1 MKPKGMNHYFTFL
14 FILIGSFLHAQV
26 VNIPDINFKNALI
39 EAGVDTN
46 GDGEI
51 QVSEAEAV
59 INLNISFKDIQSM
72 EGIQSFINLQVL
84 HCSNNQLSSLNMSH
98 NLNLQWLRCG
108 SNYLSNLDITQNLN
122 LIHLW
127 CDNNQLSDL
136 DVSHNLNLESLWCRN
151 NPLSSIDLSL
161 NLNLESF
168 DCSNTQLNILDLSKN
183 SNLREL
189 YCEDSQLT
197 MLNIANG
204 NNYNMHTMVSWA
216 NPDLLCVQVDDEN
229 ASRPE
234 CDGFPVEGWCKD
246 EWTSYSE
253 DCKLGV
259 DDKENLGF
267 KLYPNPVKDIMILES
282 DVKIINPAIKIFS
295 LEGRLLS
302 TQNLEFEKQTSLDVS
317 RLSNGIYLLQ
327 ITSEGKQITYKFMK
341 E

>member
-1 MKPKGMNHYFTFL
+1 
-14 FILIGSFLHAQV
+14 
-26 VNIPDINFKNALI
+26 
-39 EAGVDTN
+39 
-46 GDGEI
+46 
-51 QVSEAEAV
+51 
-59 INLNISFKDIQSM
+59 
-72 EGIQSFINLQVL
+72 
-84 HCSNNQLSSLNMSH
+84 
-98 NLNLQWLRCG
+98 
-108 SNYLSNLDITQNLN
+108 QNLN
-122 LIHLW
+122 LKRLD
-127 CDNNQLSDL
+127 CGKNQLTTL
-136 DVSHNLNLESLWCRN
+136 DISQNRNLIVLSCYENPLNNLNVSQNINLESL
-151 NPLSSIDLSL
+151 
-161 NLNLESF
+161 
-168 DCSNTQLNILDLSKN
+168 DCSQNQLNILDLSKN

-189 YCEDSQLT
+189 YCIDSQLT

-216 NPDLLCVQVDDEN
+216 NPDLLCIQVDDEN

-302 TQNLEFEKQTSLDVS
+302 
-317 RLSNGIYLLQ
+317 
-327 ITSEGKQITYKFMK
+327 
-341 E
+341 

>member
-1 MKPKGMNHYFTFL
+1 MKYIYTFL
-14 FILIGSFLHAQV
+14 CLMMLAPALHAQV

-51 QVSEAEAV
+51 QLSEAEAV
-59 INLNISFKDIQSM
+59 INLNVSFKDIQSM

-98 NLNLQWLRCG
+98 NLNLQWLTCG
-108 SNYLSNLDITQNLN
+108 ANHLSNLDITQNLN
-122 LIHLW
+122 LINLW
-127 CDNNQLSDL
+127 CDNNQLSEL
-136 DVSHNLNLESLWCRN
+136 DVSQNLNLKSLWCWN
-151 NPLSSIDLSL
+151 NPLGSMDLSL

-168 DCSNTQLNILDLSKN
+168 DCSN
-183 SNLREL
+183 
-189 YCEDSQLT
+189 SQLST
-197 MLNIANG
+197 LDVTTNVNLQDLNCSDNQLTNLFINNG
-204 NNYNMHTMVSWA
+204 NNQNLATMISTGNA
-216 NPDLLCVQVDDEN
+216 DLACIQVDDGN

-234 CDGFPVEGWCKD
+234 CSGFPLEGWCKD

-259 DDKENLGF
+259 DDIKNLGF

-282 DVKIINPAIKIFS
+282 DAKIINPVIKIFS

-302 TQNLEFEKQTSLDVS
+302 TQNLEFERQASLDVS
-317 RLSNGIYLLQ
+317 TLSKGFYFLQ